1 MLHHAVLQ
9 KNKKTTPKNIE
20 NIFAKDK
27 ERYVPSHVQVDE
39 T

>member
-9 KNKKTTPKNIE
+9 KKKKIQNISAE
-20 NIFAKDK
+20 DK
-27 ERYVPSHVQVDE
+27 ERYVPSHIQGNE